1 MSYLFYSLP
10 LYRLV
15 KPMVP
20 ICMDFSVNKSLRMTL
35 VVLASEVYM
44 RNVCIMICVRYRELK
59 CRPLVQDG
67 TCNFEHLSP
76 LCSPCF
82 LLPILLL

>member
-44 RNVCIMICVRYRELK
+44 RKCVHNDMCEIQRTQ
-59 CRPLVQDG
+59 V
-67 TCNFEHLSP
+67 
-76 LCSPCF
+76 
-82 LLPILLL
+82 